1 MGKIKPIKSKLKLAK
16 ILLDRYEGQTANGF
30 LIKCSDGKFFVDE
43 DCFKFSDFLY
53 EQIQGRS
60 SHLEGRKIWTT
71 NRRSGESWPVVFGYF
86 CLICMAD
93 DCSKLEQS
101 SMERKITFSISQ
113 HSEFKQLGKSLT

>member
-30 LIKCSDGKFFVDE
+30 LIKCSDGEFFVDE

-60 SHLEGRKIWTT
+60 YSQDGRG
-71 NRRSGESWPVVFGYF
+71 N
-86 CLICMAD
+86 
-93 DCSKLEQS
+93 
-101 SMERKITFSISQ
+101 
-113 HSEFKQLGKSLT
+113 HSL